1 MTTAQPR
8 TSVSTVKVRYA
19 ETDQMHVAYHAHYF
33 AWFEVARTDWL
44 RQAGITY
51 RALEADGFF
60 LPVTEAHCEYRA
72 SARYDDDLT
81 VTATARLASP
91 VRIRFDYEIARA
103 DVVVA
108 TGHTV
113 HATLDRDGRPVRVPA
128 RLKELMQ

>member
-1 MTTAQPR
+1 MSVPAR
-8 TSVSTVKVRYA
+8 VSVSTVKVRYA

-33 AWFEVARTDWL
+33 VWFEVARTDWL
-44 RQAGITY
+44 REAGLTY
-51 RALEADGFF
+51 RALEAEGYF
-60 LPVTEAHCEYRA
+60 LPVIEAHCDYRA

-91 VRIRFDYEIARA
+91 VRIAFEYQIARA
-103 DVVVA
+103 DGVVA
-108 TGHTV
+108 TGRTV